1 MPGECC
7 VHSTVALN
15 ESKNFEFAVANPKKG
30 IWAITEQPKTGILSY
45 NIIFCVQ
52 DSEELTLHIGNAIYE
67 YTMEGKLS
75 KNNKIL
81 NEWNKLTLDIFSIP
95 RPTFDKVFPRLDEYF
110 KRAEE
115 LAKEIKSK
123 DKMFDEFLRSYILT
137 DAKYQALH
145 YNLQPNTKFPKPE
158 ERHPFYAEIESFKLD
173 KDCYANMPFTTSLP
187 QMLEANYIINHGQ
200 DGYDNYATS
209 LWTSATDK
217 VKGVIFYGKVKQ
229 GFYNR
234 KTYDHFYADYQKY
247 ASCLYTEEQKLAV
260 EKYRDENI
268 TLGSGQPAID
278 FCFPDKDGNR
288 IALSDFKGKVV
299 VVDVW
304 ATWCGPCMLEVPHMN
319 KLEKEYANNDNVV
332 FISVSTDK
340 EYSNGRTIIHGQKA
354 EESII
359 LTLHNID
366 KIAPVFNTLSA
377 IDGIEISTPSLSSS
391 KTSDYLD
398 KARKAAVKDAMHK
411 AKIYA
416 EAAGKELSDII
427 SISDVQNEAWAL
439 PMRSSIQYIPDN
451 PKVAV
456 SIELEFSL

>member
-1 MPGECC
+1 MKIILLFLTAILLSSHSMAASKQRFLIINGKAELTKAKELQLLYAEDGMWK

-340 EYSNGRTIIHGQKA
+340 ESSKSTWLATIKKHQMGGYQLWADDASKIK
-354 EESII
+354 EPYKINSIPRFMVF
-359 LTLHNID
+359 D
-366 KIAPVFNTLSA
+366 KEGKIVSTNAPRPSDPALKDIIENTLNNNN
-377 IDGIEISTPSLSSS
+377 
-391 KTSDYLD
+391 K
-398 KARKAAVKDAMHK
+398 K
-411 AKIYA
+411 
-416 EAAGKELSDII
+416 
-427 SISDVQNEAWAL
+427 Q
-439 PMRSSIQYIPDN
+439 
-451 PKVAV
+451 
-456 SIELEFSL
+456 